1 MLVFIVVIIVT
12 RIMVLSTECLKKEE
26 LAQRAIRYF
35 FIVTHVGMEIYVRI
49 TWYIL
54 IIILYNLYYSG
65 VYNFH

>member
-49 TWYIL
+49 IL
-54 IIILYNLYYSG
+54 IVILYNLYYSG